1 MTIEEELLYYL
12 KRSTDLVA
20 ENKEY
25 ISDPDFEK
33 NYKSILEFME
43 MLNDV
48 IKDKKNGGHK
58 YDFVDYES
66 DKMKQ
71 IIKSMKEIAD
81 GLTELGEGL
90 N

>member
-25 ISDPDFEK
+25 IRDPDFEK
-33 NYKSILEFME
+33 NYKSILEFMK

-66 DKMKQ
+66 DEMKQ

-81 GLTELGEGL
+81 GLTELGEGF